1 MATRSRSRSSAG
13 RSRSGMRA
21 SRNGVVEIF
30 TRPHQHIVMRILGGL
45 VRLRAELT
53 VIAVALVGQLMLT
66 KAGMSARWALIT
78 LIVITGVLLAVPAT
92 RRYLNARSWAVTSRH
107 RVRAC
112 LVQTRTMTYDGKL
125 PLLLWSSPSPVG
137 ERVRVWLPAG
147 LSVKDID
154 DVADKLAAAC
164 WARDARVHRR
174 NEQAATVFIEIIR
187 RDPLSA
193 GDTVRPDVVD
203 TLPEPVTT
211 DETTI
216 PLPLREDITD
226 AQQDPTPAA
235 QTPITRGQVHPANR
249 SNSTRRTSGKPTSTS
264 GEDSTAKGTD
274 THENTPTVVGL
285 NGMDVS
291 DYV

>member
-1 MATRSRSRSSAG
+1 
-13 RSRSGMRA
+13 MRA

-53 VIAVALVGQLMLT
+53 VIAVALVSQLMLT
-66 KAGMSARWALIT
+66 KAGMSARWAFVT
-78 LIVITGVLLAVPAT
+78 LIVIVGVLLAVPAT

-107 RVRAC
+107 RVRTC

-137 ERVRVWLPAG
+137 ERIRVWLPAG

-174 NEQAATVFIEIIR
+174 SEQAATVFIEIIR
-187 RDPLSA
+187 RDPLSTS
-193 GDTVRPDVVD
+193 DTVRPDVVD

-211 DETTI
+211 DATI
-216 PLPLREDITD
+216 IALPLREDLEQ
-226 AQQDPTPAA
+226 AQQDQTPTPA
-235 QTPITRGQVHPANR
+235 PTRRGHVHQANR
-249 SNSTRRTSGKPTSTS
+249 PNNTTRRAGTPT
-264 GEDSTAKGTD
+264 GNDNTAKEIE